1 MKPKSI
7 NSLMAYMSDE
17 KKINIYGSLQKRQL
31 RNMGYYHGYKG
42 YRYCGSPNQILL
54 YTDFKQIKAVYDFD
68 MKIKS
73 IFYPQIMF
81 LETTIK
87 NYSLE
92 IILNEVNSDRF
103 VDVYT
108 KLMNNYKSYPFN
120 SKKYKIAITKKM
132 SMRNKIY
139 GNIARDYGKNNII
152 KHYYDKDKP
161 VPIWAI
167 FEILSLGEFGN
178 FFSCL
183 NKTVRIKIS
192 KSVGIKSS
200 VDSNGEMIENIVFAL
215 KDLRNAIAHNNTIFD
230 TRFKSNKING
240 VISKYISMETGIKN
254 INFQNITDYLILIS
268 FVMKLLKCNRT
279 DIIALINQFNNECE
293 DLRKQIPMNIFS
305 KIVYTDTKGKLRDL
319 KNFL

>member
-7 NSLMAYMSDE
+7 NSLMAYMRDE

-120 SKKYKIAITKKM
+120 SKKYKTAITKKM

-139 GNIARDYGKNNII
+139 GN
-152 KHYYDKDKP
+152 
-161 VPIWAI
+161 IWAI

>member
-1 MKPKSI
+1 
-7 NSLMAYMSDE
+7 
-17 KKINIYGSLQKRQL
+17 
-31 RNMGYYHGYKG
+31 MGYYHGYKG

-152 KHYYDKDKP
+152 NVESNMSRLNVKVKDTSIVNKDGIEKLGAKGI
-161 VPIWAI
+161 V
-167 FEILSLGEFGN
+167 EIDNEL
-178 FFSCL
+178 
-183 NKTVRIKIS
+183 KTNPQFKDII
-192 KSVGIKSS
+192 
-200 VDSNGEMIENIVFAL
+200 DAL
-215 KDLRNAIAHNNTIFD
+215 K
-230 TRFKSNKING
+230 
-240 VISKYISMETGIKN
+240 
-254 INFQNITDYLILIS
+254 
-268 FVMKLLKCNRT
+268 
-279 DIIALINQFNNECE
+279 
-293 DLRKQIPMNIFS
+293 S
-305 KIVYTDTKGKLRDL
+305 KIK
-319 KNFL
+319 

>member
-7 NSLMAYMSDE
+7 NSLMAYMRDE

-120 SKKYKIAITKKM
+120 SKKYKTAITKKM

-152 KHYYDKDKP
+152 KHYYDKDKL
-161 VPIWAI
+161 W
-167 FEILSLGEFGN
+167 
-178 FFSCL
+178 
-183 NKTVRIKIS
+183 
-192 KSVGIKSS
+192 
-200 VDSNGEMIENIVFAL
+200 
-215 KDLRNAIAHNNTIFD
+215 
-230 TRFKSNKING
+230 
-240 VISKYISMETGIKN
+240 
-254 INFQNITDYLILIS
+254 
-268 FVMKLLKCNRT
+268 
-279 DIIALINQFNNECE
+279 
-293 DLRKQIPMNIFS
+293 
-305 KIVYTDTKGKLRDL
+305 
-319 KNFL
+319 

>member
-1 MKPKSI
+1 MLTINQLMKYLRSKHNIAVKS
-7 NSLMAYMSDE
+7 NQAQD
-17 KKINIYGSLQKRQL
+17 L

-92 IILNEVNSDRF
+92 IILTEVNSDRF

-183 NKTVRIKIS
+183 NK
-192 KSVGIKSS
+192 
-200 VDSNGEMIENIVFAL
+200 
-215 KDLRNAIAHNNTIFD
+215 IAHNNTIFD

>member
-1 MKPKSI
+1 
-7 NSLMAYMSDE
+7 
-17 KKINIYGSLQKRQL
+17 
-31 RNMGYYHGYKG
+31 
-42 YRYCGSPNQILL
+42 
-54 YTDFKQIKAVYDFD
+54 
-68 MKIKS
+68 
-73 IFYPQIMF
+73 
-81 LETTIK
+81 
-87 NYSLE
+87 
-92 IILNEVNSDRF
+92 
-103 VDVYT
+103 
-108 KLMNNYKSYPFN
+108 
-120 SKKYKIAITKKM
+120 
-132 SMRNKIY
+132 MRNKIY

-319 KNFL
+319 KKFL